1 MKKCNPKSEKAKD
14 PAYECNPL
22 TGRWCLRKKSKVAK
36 PPQAKKCNPK
46 SEKAKDPAYECNPLT
61 GRWCL
66 RKKLAKPA
74 KKVKKVLSKKKSPDR
89 RSYDATHRVASP
101 RRSYKAPARNY
112 RCMNGGNTDAITLEK
127 CPQSVQH
134 IRLGSLLGE
143 GTFGKVYKAKGVY
156 HSSTL
161 DLAVKVINNVNLDEI
176 FDEVEYSYYMS
187 EMDIGP
193 KIYDAF
199 YKLQESSY
207 YIQYII
213 MEPFDGDVEALLR
226 SKQVSL
232 HNKRNAIK
240 QMCILLYKQ
249 MFDHGLECYDIKP
262 KNYVYKNHG
271 NVVRMIDFG
280 RDWCRTDRNKTP
292 RSKHIVYLVLLIQ
305 LAFMVNMFATS
316 NPKVLEEFNN
326 VPIFNKRMKYINEI
340 DAEMSKNKDLFEIYV
355 HYVRDGGLG
364 DIYTEVKNVMKPIYG
379 R

>member
-14 PAYECNPL
+14 PAYKCNPL

-36 PPQAKKCNPK
+36 PPQAKQCNPK
-46 SEKAKDPAYECNPLT
+46 LAKAKDPAYECNPLT

-66 RKKLAKPA
+66 RKDR
-74 KKVKKVLSKKKSPDR
+74 KKKSIR
-89 RSYDATHRVASP
+89 RQATRQATHRVD
-101 RRSYKAPARNY
+101 RRLYKAPARNY
-112 RCMNGGNTDAITLEK
+112 MCMNGGNTDSIALEN
-127 CPQSVQH
+127 CPRNVKH
-134 IRLGSLLGE
+134 IHLGSLLGE

-156 HSSTL
+156 HSSNL
-161 DLAVKVINNVNLDEI
+161 NLAVKVINNVNLDEI

-213 MEPFDGDVEALLR
+213 MEPFDGDVEELLR

-292 RSKHIVYLVLLIQ
+292 RSKHIVYLILLIQ
-305 LAFMVNMFATS
+305 LAYMVNMFATS
-316 NPKVLEEFNN
+316 NPKVLDEFNN
-326 VPIFNKRMKYINEI
+326 VPIFNKRMQYINEI
-340 DAEMSKNKDLFEIYV
+340 DEEFSKNKDLFEIYV

-364 DIYTEVKNVMKPIYG
+364 DIRNEVKNVLKPIYKN
-379 R
+379 

>member
-1 MKKCNPKSEKAKD
+1 MKKCNPKSEKAKDPAYKCNPLTGRWCLRKKSKVAKPPQAKQCNPKSEKAKD

-22 TGRWCLRKKSKVAK
+22 TGRWCLRRVVRERSSQKVRSKTK
-36 PPQAKKCNPK
+36 QPQ
-46 SEKAKDPAYECNPLT
+46 
-61 GRWCL
+61 
-66 RKKLAKPA
+66 
-74 KKVKKVLSKKKSPDR
+74 VKKVRPKSLAKKSPD
-89 RSYDATHRVASP
+89 

-112 RCMNGGNTDAITLEK
+112 MCMNGGNTNLITLEN
-127 CPQSVQH
+127 CPRNLKHVH
-134 IRLGSLLGE
+134 LGSLLGE

-226 SKQVSL
+226 SKYVSV

-240 QMCILLYKQ
+240 QMCILLHKQ

-364 DIYTEVKNVMKPIYG
+364 DIYTEVKNVLKPIYG
-379 R
+379 S

>member
-36 PPQAKKCNPK
+36 PPQAKQCNPK
-46 SEKAKDPAYECNPLT
+46 LAKAKDPAYECNPLT

-89 RSYDATHRVASP
+89 RSY
-101 RRSYKAPARNY
+101 KAPARNY
-112 RCMNGGNTDAITLEK
+112 RCMNGGNTDAIALDK
-127 CPQSVQH
+127 CPRNVQH
-134 IRLGSLLGE
+134 IHMGPLLGE
-143 GTFGKVYKAKGVY
+143 GSFGKVYKAKGVY

-199 YKLQESSY
+199 YKLQESYY
-207 YIQYII
+207 YIQYIV
-213 MEPFDGDVEALLR
+213 MEPFDGDVEGLLR
-226 SKQVSL
+226 SKTVSV

-292 RSKHIVYLVLLIQ
+292 RSKHIVYLILLIQ

-316 NPKVLEEFNN
+316 NPEVLGEFNN

-355 HYVRDGGLG
+355 HYVRDGKLG
-364 DIYTEVKNVMKPIYG
+364 DIRSEVKNVLRPIYT
-379 R
+379 